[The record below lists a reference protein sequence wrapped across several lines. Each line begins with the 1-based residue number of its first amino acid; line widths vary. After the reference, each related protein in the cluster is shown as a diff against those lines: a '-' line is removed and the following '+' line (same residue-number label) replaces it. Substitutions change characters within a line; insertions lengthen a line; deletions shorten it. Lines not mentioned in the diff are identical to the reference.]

1 VTLTET
7 AEFILARFN
16 PKGAFAAFT
25 EFQVLG
31 ELTGVGVESIA
42 MEGEVIEEG
51 EGRIGGWCN
60 CGGGR
65 DVGFLVAV
73 AGEVLV
79 YWEGT
84 GGLGAVSDGFA

>member
-1 VTLTET
+1 VALTET

-25 EFQVLG
+25 EFEIFG
-31 ELTGVGVESIA
+31 KLTGVGVEGIA

-51 EGRIGGWCN
+51 EGHVGGWGS
-60 CGGGR
+60 CGGGS
-65 DVGFLVAV
+65 DVGFLAAV

-84 GGLGAVSDGFA
+84 CGLGAV